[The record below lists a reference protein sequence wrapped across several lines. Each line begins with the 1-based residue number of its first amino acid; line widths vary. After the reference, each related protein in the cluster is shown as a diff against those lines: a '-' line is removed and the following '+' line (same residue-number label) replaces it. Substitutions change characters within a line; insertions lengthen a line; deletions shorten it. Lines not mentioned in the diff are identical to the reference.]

1 MGYESSRSKE
11 KKTMEIGVLNSGHS
25 LKLGRLRSF
34 ENHESGG
41 NWKIQGSTVN
51 FIDFSETF

>member
-1 MGYESSRSKE
+1 
-11 KKTMEIGVLNSGHS
+11 MEIGVLNSGRS